1 MKPLQI
7 PLTTH
12 SDVDKILLHLQGHE
26 NYQTISAALQ
36 EKLDRMRVIRD
47 WLEKYKSRL
56 KVLPMV
62 ISEWKVSES
71 TARRLFDETIEVYN
85 VLAVPKGRNLN
96 IEILLDAYWEV
107 WRKAM
112 ADSDWKSATA
122 TLKEIR
128 LVHLEFY
135 GNEDAKRYQEL
146 QPPSIIIGYFIE
158 KLNVKIPDDLEEQI
172 RRMKA
177 VKAKRNTTMFDD
189 ATEDAGNSD

>member
-12 SDVDKILLHLQGHE
+12 SDADKILLHLQGHE

-47 WLEKYKSRL
+47 WLEKYKSKL

-62 ISEWKVSES
+62 MTEFNVSES
-71 TARRLFDETIEVYN
+71 TARRLYDETVEVYN
-85 VLAVPKGRNLN
+85 VLSDPKGRNLN
-96 IEILLDAYWEV
+96 IDILLDSYWEV

-112 ADSDWKSATA
+112 ADQDWKSATSV
-122 TLKEIR
+122 LKEIR
-128 LVHLEFY
+128 LIYLEFY
-135 GNEDAKRYQEL
+135 GDEDAKKYKEL
-146 QPPSIIIGYFIE
+146 QPPTLIIGNFID

-177 VKAKRNTTMFDD
+177 VKAKRNTSMFDD
-189 ATEDAGNSD
+189 AIEEPGSES